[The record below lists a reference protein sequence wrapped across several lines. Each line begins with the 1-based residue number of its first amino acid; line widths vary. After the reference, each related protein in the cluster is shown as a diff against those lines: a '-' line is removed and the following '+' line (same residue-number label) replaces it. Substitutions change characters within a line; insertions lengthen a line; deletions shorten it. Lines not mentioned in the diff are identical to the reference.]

1 MKVNK
6 NIKIFFNYF
15 LGPLLFVWLA
25 WSIYNQI
32 TKQPGLASSWQHIKT
47 SLQSSKVL
55 YLVAVVLL
63 MIIGWLIETYKWLIA
78 IRQIQ
83 AISFTTAFKAV
94 LSGVSLSISTPNSV
108 GGYVGRVLYIEE
120 GKRIKAVTIT
130 VVSNM
135 SQLMITILMGI
146 IGLFFL
152 RNTIIES
159 GMLSSI
165 WVKVFLY
172 GSASVFVIITLF
184 YFRLSWLVKWID
196 KLPESKKFSWSI
208 EALEQFNA
216 TILLRFLSLSILR
229 FIIFILQYQLLF
241 SLFGVEMNILQTWI
255 TVSVVFLILAIIPT
269 IALFTDLGLRNEVS
283 LKMLGLFSANHLGV
297 SLTSLG
303 IWFINLVIPAV
314 AGSLLILGIRKIFKN
329 K

>member
-184 YFRLSWLVKWID
+184 YFRL
-196 KLPESKKFSWSI
+196 
-208 EALEQFNA
+208 
-216 TILLRFLSLSILR
+216 FL
-229 FIIFILQYQLLF
+229 
-241 SLFGVEMNILQTWI
+241 
-255 TVSVVFLILAIIPT
+255 AC
-269 IALFTDLGLRNEVS
+269 
-283 LKMLGLFSANHLGV
+283 KMD
-297 SLTSLG
+297 
-303 IWFINLVIPAV
+303 
-314 AGSLLILGIRKIFKN
+314 R
-329 K
+329 